1 MKVLAMKALKWAK
14 NYVIEGLVSPEG
26 REVLIE
32 LARELVKRTDNKLD
46 DNFVEVIV
54 KGTEP
59 EA

>member
-1 MKVLAMKALKWAK
+1 MKALAMKALKWAK
-14 NYVIEGLVSPEG
+14 NYVIEWLVSPEG